1 MPLGRSSGTEC
12 RRVKNLAPRLTT
24 TQRKVA
30 VGSVVV
36 LIAVV
41 AVFLGHLIV
50 QPSAPG
56 SSVPVLQPSPPSSSV
71 PTLTGKTCPVAAG
84 ASTATIQ
91 AAVNSCAGGM
101 VDLAAGMYPLTDRVV
116 IRSSEM
122 ITGAGPTLTFLVQ
135 HARKNIFQ
143 IEAAG
148 VTVKSMN
155 LNTATFNPG
164 VPPIRKDP
172 VPSVLFSAQSHTS
185 IIDVTAEAGT
195 GFGMRLTGPN
205 PCDTF
210 QTTGT
215 IVSNVNVTN
224 TGTGGFAAL
233 DVDCT
238 NGATITNVVI
248 HGDYLALYQDEN
260 VVVNGLTVTPG
271 PYEQQCGA
279 PVYVTGPSNHI
290 VLENVLSHGGGI
302 ITHGTKNGEVTTLTE
317 VNDTLAP
324 GGAC

>member
-1 MPLGRSSGTEC
+1 M
-12 RRVKNLAPRLTT
+12 KDMAPRPNTIT
-24 TQRKVA
+24 RQKVIIGSLA
-30 VGSVVV
+30 VLV
-36 LIAVV
+36 AVV
-41 AVFLGHLIV
+41 AAFIGHLIL

-56 SSVPVLQPSPPSSSV
+56 SRTPIPPSGPSSGV
-71 PTLTGKTCPVAAG
+71 PKLTGKVCPVAAG

-91 AAVNSCAGGM
+91 TAVNSCANGGT
-101 VDLAAGMYPLTDRVV
+101 VDLAAGIYPMTDHVV
-116 IRSSEM
+116 VTSSEV

-135 HARKNIFQ
+135 HARRNIFQ
-143 IEAAG
+143 IEAPG

-172 VPSVLFSAQSHTS
+172 VPSVLFSAQSDTS
-185 IIDVTAEAGT
+185 IIDITAEAGT
-195 GFGMRLTGPN
+195 GFGMRITGPN

-224 TGTGGFAAL
+224 TGTGGFTAL

-260 VVVNGLTVTPG
+260 VVVNGMTVTPG
-271 PYEQQCGA
+271 PYEQKCGA

-290 VLENVLSHGGGI
+290 LLENVLSQGGHI
-302 ITHGTKNGEVTTLTE
+302 ITHGTKNGQVTLLTE
-317 VNDTLAP
+317 INDRLAP
-324 GGAC
+324 GSTC